1 MECYNIS
8 MIYYKLKIYTKASV
22 PTGTGAFFIE
32 RTVIAVLSNPKW
44 EAFCLH
50 YAKTGNASEA
60 YRNAG
65 YETKNPRS
73 VYSNC
78 NRLLKND
85 DIKGRIQELLEEMA
99 SEKIADIREI
109 HEMLTSI
116 LRGETTDDV
125 VVTEGCGDGV
135 SEAKIV
141 QVRTNNAM
149 RIKAATELAKMKGAY
164 DNKLNVTVTVPVFS
178 GEEGLED

>member
-1 MECYNIS
+1 M
-8 MIYYKLKIYTKASV
+8 LA
-22 PTGTGAFFIE
+22 
-32 RTVIAVLSNPKW
+32 NPKW

-60 YRNAG
+60 YKNAG
-65 YETKNPRS
+65 YDTKNPRS
-73 VYSNC
+73 IYSNC

-85 DIKGRIQELLEEMA
+85 DIKTRISEIIEEMA

-109 HEMLTSI
+109 HEYLTSVI
-116 LRGETTDDV
+116 RGETTEDV

-135 SEAKIV
+135 SEAKVV
-141 QVRTNNAM
+141 QVRTNNTA

-164 DNKLNVTVTVPVFS
+164 DNKLNVTVTVPVFD
-178 GEEGLED
+178 GEERLED

>member
-1 MECYNIS
+1 MG
-8 MIYYKLKIYTKASV
+8 L
-22 PTGTGAFFIE
+22 GAFL
-32 RTVIAVLSNPKW
+32 RGKDVIAVLENPKW

-60 YRNAG
+60 YRLAG
-65 YETKNPRS
+65 YKTDNARS
-73 VYSNC
+73 IYSNC

-109 HEMLTSI
+109 HEYLTSVI
-116 LRGETTDDV
+116 RGETTDDV

-141 QVRTNNAM
+141 PVRTNNAM

-164 DNKLNVTVTVPVFS
+164 DNKLNVTVTVPVFG
-178 GEEGLED
+178 GEENLED

>member
-1 MECYNIS
+1 M
-8 MIYYKLKIYTKASV
+8 L
-22 PTGTGAFFIE
+22 
-32 RTVIAVLSNPKW
+32 NPKQ

-50 YAKTGNASEA
+50 YAKTGNATES
-60 YRNAG
+60 YKVAG
-65 YETKNPRS
+65 YQCKNDAVVAAS
-73 VYSNC
+73 AV
-78 NRLLKND
+78 RLLNQVKV
-85 DIKGRIQELLEEMA
+85 KQRLAELTEQMA
-99 SEKIADIREI
+99 NEKIADIREI
-109 HEMLTSI
+109 HEILTSI

-135 SEAKIV
+135 SEARIV
-141 QVRTNNAM
+141 QVRTNNAQ